1 MKHTKNIVRVLYI
14 LFCSVLAVGLLGSC
28 TTRGLPEILKPTHE
42 NEAKANSPAPDT
54 APVEN
59 TSKETVL
66 PPVVPTATLPA
77 APVNPPVAPAVTPA
91 APPPFL
97 LPPPRDDRSR
107 RPITASD
114 IPVRIFEG
122 TGQFLKQ
129 SPPAAPAPVGV
140 EEFNFNFE
148 GADIRAVVQAVMGD
162 FLRESF
168 TIHPQTSGT
177 VTVRFS
183 RAIARKD
190 VIPTLEMLLRQNG
203 QVMLREEGIYKIQP
217 QAIGIRGAT
226 TPQVASGVAALP
238 NGFSTQLIQ
247 LKFVGVNDMVR
258 ILEPYVTEAASVR
271 KDELRNLLILA
282 GTQRELKHMLEII
295 DLFDVDYLAGYSVG
309 LFQMSSDVKTLNA
322 DLDRLFGAGANS
334 PLSGIV
340 RIIPIERMNG
350 LLVVTTQ
357 PKYLEQAK
365 TWIDRLDKGGGGA
378 GGVRLN
384 VYQVQHGKAEKLAQL
399 LSEVYGNKQGTTT
412 APTLAPGQRPVQFTT
427 PTTITPGGAPVQPQ
441 TPAQAA
447 LQALTSFQGGG
458 VAVSKDLRIIPDA
471 DNNALLILASPAD
484 YETITSALRQL
495 DVPRRQVKVEV
506 LVAEVTLTDQLKFG
520 LEWFIRMQSGVTG
533 AVRNRTANGILG
545 TALPRVPAFPAAT
558 DVRSTIPS
566 SDGLQIID
574 VVGGNVRAVLQAL
587 GEDGKAQTLSTP
599 NVTVLDNEKA
609 TINVGTQISVDTGTT
624 TGAGGVTSTARQYLN
639 TGVILTVTPRI
650 NAGGRVTLEV
660 NQEISTPGTGAN
672 PNIDTRKAQTVVNV
686 SSGET
691 MVLAGLIQRTKG
703 SASQGIPLLSKIPVL
718 GGLFGT
724 QSFQDNR
731 TELVILITP
740 VVINNNDDS
749 RAVTEELRR
758 KLPSLEEYIPKAKP

>member
-1 MKHTKNIVRVLYI
+1 MKPYQHRFQATFL
-14 LFCSVLAVGLLGSC
+14 SVFAAFFLASC
-28 TTRGLPEILKPTHE
+28 TTGGLPEILKPSADSTAAADTGLPPAKAPE
-42 NEAKANSPAPDT
+42 SVPVRVRPPLPPLVGAPEAKIG
-54 APVEN
+54 V
-59 TSKETVL
+59 
-66 PPVVPTATLPA
+66 AT
-77 APVNPPVAPAVTPA
+77 
-91 APPPFL
+91 PPPDERTRKANTPTD
-97 LPPPRDDRSR
+97 LPS
-107 RPITASD
+107 
-114 IPVRIFEG
+114 RIFEG
-122 TGQFLKQ
+122 TGKFLK
-129 SPPAAPAPVGV
+129 PAAPAAPTPPGV

-162 FLRESF
+162 FLCESF
-168 TIHPQTSGT
+168 TIHPQTTGT

-183 RAIARKD
+183 RAISRKD

-203 QVMLREEGIYKIQP
+203 QVMLREEGLYKIQP
-217 QAIGIRGAT
+217 QAVGSRGAV
-226 TPQVASGVAALP
+226 TPQVATGIAQLP
-238 NGFSTQLIQ
+238 VGFSTQLIQ
-247 LKFVGVNDMVR
+247 LKFLGVNDMVR
-258 ILEPYVTEAASVR
+258 ILEPYVTEATSVR
-271 KDELRNLLILA
+271 KDELRNLLILS

-295 DLFDVDYLAGYSVG
+295 DLFDVDFLAGYSVG
-309 LFQMSSDVKTLNA
+309 LFQLSTDVKTLSG

-357 PKYLEQAK
+357 PKYLDEAK
-365 TWIDRLDKGGGGA
+365 KWIERLDKGGGGA

-399 LSEVYGNKQGTTT
+399 LSEVYGNKQGGTTT
-412 APTLAPGQRPVQFTT
+412 PTLAPGQRPIQFATT
-427 PTTITPGGAPVQPQ
+427 GAPGTPGQTQAQ

-447 LQALTSFQGGG
+447 LQALASFQGGG

-471 DNNALLILASPAD
+471 DNNALLILASPSD
-484 YETITSALRQL
+484 YETITGALRQL
-495 DVPRRQVKVEV
+495 DVARRQVKVEV

-520 LEWFIRMQSGVTG
+520 LEWFIRAQAGLTG
-533 AVRNRTANGILG
+533 AVRNRAADGIGAAL
-545 TALPRVPAFPAAT
+545 LPRVPAFPAGT
-558 DVRSTIPS
+558 DVRATIPA
-566 SDGLQIID
+566 SDGLQLID
-574 VVGGNVRAVLQAL
+574 VTGGNVRAVLQAL
-587 GEDGKAQTLSTP
+587 GEDGKSQTLSTP

-609 TINVGTQISVDTGTT
+609 VINVGTQISVDTGTT
-624 TGAGGVTSTARQYLN
+624 TGNGGVTSTSRQYLN

-691 MVLAGLIQRTKG
+691 MVLAGLIQRTSG
-703 SASQGIPLLSKIPVL
+703 AASQGIPLLSKIPIL

-724 QSFQDNR
+724 QSYQNNR

-740 VVINNNDDS
+740 VVINNNEDS

-758 KLPSLEEYIPKAKP
+758 KLPSLEAFIPKAKP

>member
-1 MKHTKNIVRVLYI
+1 MC
-14 LFCSVLAVGLLGSC
+14 FVGLSALGLLVGC
-28 TTRGLPEILKPTHE
+28 TTRGLPEIFKSKDEPARAEAAQDLPAQREVPVAAPAATE
-42 NEAKANSPAPDT
+42 AAKAT
-54 APVEN
+54 AG
-59 TSKETVL
+59 SSA
-66 PPVVPTATLPA
+66 PPVSGPTR
-77 APVNPPVAPAVTPA
+77 PA
-91 APPPFL
+91 APPPL
-97 LPPPRDDRSR
+97 RASEERPRG
-107 RPITASD
+107 PVTALD

-122 TGQFLKQ
+122 TGKFLKPG
-129 SPPAAPAPVGV
+129 SPPTPAVPGS

-168 TIHPQTSGT
+168 MIHPQTAGN

-183 RAIARKD
+183 RPIARKD

-217 QAIGIRGAT
+217 QAIGIRGAI
-226 TPQVASGVAALP
+226 TPQVATGTAQLP

-247 LKFVGVNDMVR
+247 LKFVGVNDMAR
-258 ILEPYVTEAASVR
+258 ILEPYVTEATSVR
-271 KDELRNLLILA
+271 KDELRNLLILS

-295 DLFDVDYLAGYSVG
+295 DLFDVDFLAGYSVG
-309 LFQMSSDVKTLNA
+309 LFQMSSDVKSLNA

-365 TWIDRLDKGGGGA
+365 LWIDRLDKGGGGA

-399 LSEVYGNKQGTTT
+399 LSEVYGNKQGAAA
-412 APTLAPGQRPVQFTT
+412 APTLAPGQRPVQFAT
-427 PTTITPGGAPVQPQ
+427 PTAASAIGAPLQ
-441 TPAQAA
+441 TQSPAQAA
-447 LQALTSFQGGG
+447 LQASASFQGGG

-520 LEWFIRMQSGVTG
+520 IEWFIRTHAGVTG
-533 AVRNRTANGILG
+533 ALRNPG
-545 TALPRVPAFPAAT
+545 TTGLFGQLLPRVPPFQKPAT
-558 DVRSTIPS
+558 DLAPAITDARAVIPL
-566 SDGLQIID
+566 SDGLQVID
-574 VVGGNVRAVLQAL
+574 LVGGNVRAVLQAL

-609 TINVGTQISVDTGTT
+609 VINVGTQISVDTGTT
-624 TGAGGVTSTARQYLN
+624 TGSGGVTSTARQYLN

-660 NQEISTPGTGAN
+660 NQEISTPGAGPN

-691 MVLAGLIQRTKG
+691 MVLAGLIQRTNG
-703 SASQGIPLLSKIPVL
+703 AVSQGIPLLSKIPVL
-718 GGLFGT
+718 GGLFGS
-724 QSFQDNR
+724 QSYQNNR

-740 VVINNNDDS
+740 VVITNNDDA

-758 KLPSLEEYIPKAKP
+758 KLPTLEAHFPKVKP